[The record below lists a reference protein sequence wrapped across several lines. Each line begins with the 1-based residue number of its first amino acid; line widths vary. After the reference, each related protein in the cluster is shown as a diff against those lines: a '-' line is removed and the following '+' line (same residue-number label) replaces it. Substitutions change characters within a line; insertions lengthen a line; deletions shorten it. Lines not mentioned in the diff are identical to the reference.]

1 LATLGS
7 RESPNEFVKVLKR
20 GLSVCPADYEALV
33 KLEWAVGHLLQE
45 TLVDNP
51 AIVDSRQTDR
61 ALLVS
66 RKKRRS
72 AARSDECDQI

>member
-51 AIVDSRQTDR
+51 TIVDEDMP
-61 ALLVS
+61 L
-66 RKKRRS
+66 RKRPLKSLPATLTR
-72 AARSDECDQI
+72 DFH